1 MLAVLEGKKLVE
13 ELRVESPWEVEE
25 VAEVTGL
32 AVAVARSFS
41 RGSPCWP
48 AAPL

>member
-1 MLAVLEGKKLVE
+1 MKAVLEGKTLVE
-13 ELRVESPWEVEE
+13 ELRVVSPWEAEE
-25 VAEVTGL
+25 VAVVNGL
-32 AVAVARSFS
+32 VAAVARSFS